1 MIAAHYEER
10 RRQLA
15 EDRFGGIC
23 ACGDHAWTR
32 LTQGFVALVSA
43 ADADIIK
50 EQAFSA
56 KVRYCHTHATHFVR
70 AGEDEGGH
78 TISLQQEVLGDPPD
92 GTRTDFKNGNA
103 LDCRRSNLRWATH
116 SHHVHRAAHRKKGA
130 TIVSRFKG
138 VSHKKGH
145 WCVTLTF
152 GGKPVHLGSFPMT
165 SQGELAA
172 ARVYDDAARKL
183 YGEFAASRDPLSRD
197 RASRQTLPL

>member
-1 MIAAHYEER
+1 VIAGHYEER

-32 LTQGFVALVSA
+32 LTRGFVALVSA

-56 KVRYCHTHATHFVR
+56 KVRYGHTYATHFVR

-78 TISLQQEVLGDPPD
+78 TAFLQEEVLGDPPG
-92 GTRTDFKNGNA
+92 GTRTDFKSGNA
-103 LDCRRSNLRWATH
+103 LDCRRTNLRWATH
-116 SHHVHRAAHRKKGA
+116 SHRVHRAVHHKKGA
-130 TIVSRFKG
+130 ATASRYKG
-138 VSHKKGH
+138 VTHKKGH
-145 WCVTLTF
+145 WCVTLTY
-152 GGKPVHLGSFPMT
+152 GRKSVHLGSFPMT
-165 SQGELAA
+165 TEGELAA

-183 YGEFAASRDPLSRD
+183 HGEFAAVNFPRPSELSV
-197 RASRQTLPL
+197 AA